1 MEENYLDEIRRI
13 NNNFSKILIQ
23 INVEK
28 IKYKTKYSSDEDEI
42 IVYFAINNQDNVL
55 RGLKRVSK
63 ILNRPVAS
71 VSNRWQ
77 YLKKQYSIKKLLIV

>member
-42 IVYFAINNQDNVL
+42 IVHFAINNQDNVL
-55 RGLKRVSK
+55 RGLRSVSK
-63 ILNRPVAS
+63 N
-71 VSNRWQ
+71 
-77 YLKKQYSIKKLLIV
+77 IK